1 MGKLKVVT
9 FRTNPT
15 LWRKFGEVIEG
26 LKKAGLLK
34 SNESKATILNLF
46 MDSYIENNKPL
57 TATQSE
63 EM

>member
-9 FRTNPT
+9 FRTDPA
-15 LWRKFGEVIEG
+15 LWRKFGEAIEA
-26 LKKAGLLK
+26 LKKEGILK
-34 SNESKATILNLF
+34 PNESKATILNLF
-46 MDSYIENNKPL
+46 MDSYIENNKGL